1 MSNEAKDSRWEFIE
15 KATKDIDSWTDSEK
29 AEIHPQ
35 RALNSTLK
43 NVKSVRR
50 TTNDQIKRDRDRTQE
65 DET

>member
-1 MSNEAKDSRWEFIE
+1 MCLFCDTLPEAFEFVKGTGSRWEFIE

-43 NVKSVRR
+43 NVKECKE
-50 TTNDQIKRDRDRTQE
+50 NDE
-65 DET
+65 